1 MTIPISTPISS
12 FLSLL
17 FSLDC
22 ELLEGKDSLSCSGP
36 FLVPMNTNLPN
47 NNPTQIPHL
56 HTLKRNGTNELIYE
70 TDSHLEN
77 ELMVAGGQGKDGE
90 KGS

>member
-1 MTIPISTPISS
+1 MTIPILTPISS

-22 ELLEGKDSLSCSGP
+22 ELLEGRDSLSCSGP
-36 FLVPMNTNLPN
+36 FLVPMNTNLHH
-47 NNPTQIPHL
+47 NNPTQIPQL
-56 HTLKRNGTNELIYE
+56 LTLKRNGTNEL
-70 TDSHLEN
+70 
-77 ELMVAGGQGKDGE
+77 MVAGGRGKEGE

>member
-56 HTLKRNGTNELIYE
+56 LTLKRNGTKELIYE